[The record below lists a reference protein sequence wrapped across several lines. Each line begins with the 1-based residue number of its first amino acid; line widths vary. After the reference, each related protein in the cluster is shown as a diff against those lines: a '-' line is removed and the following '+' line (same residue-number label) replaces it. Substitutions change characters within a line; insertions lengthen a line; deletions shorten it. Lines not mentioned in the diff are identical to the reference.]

1 MSKRKHTKRT
11 RSLLR
16 LTIWSLLVAGAF
28 STVII
33 VSQRQSA
40 STDDHE
46 LTMQELLQV
55 QKGFPF
61 YFSEQDAMPF
71 PQTLPAAY
79 VPAGFTRHAYS
90 VAEEIPGVLA
100 QQPCFCE
107 CRSMGHKSLLFC
119 YASHHA
125 AGCTICA
132 QEALLAEQ
140 MTNAGKTPSQ
150 IRNAIINGKWRRQ
163 RLE

>member
-1 MSKRKHTKRT
+1 MNKRKNPKRK
-11 RSLLR
+11 RSLRSLI
-16 LTIWSLLVAGAF
+16 IWSLLIAGGF

-33 VSQRQSA
+33 VSQRQGG
-40 STDDHE
+40 TDDHE
-46 LTMQELLQV
+46 LTMQELLKV
-55 QKGFPF
+55 QQGFPF
-61 YFSEQDAMPF
+61 YFSEQDAKPF
-71 PQTLPAAY
+71 PQTLSAAY
-79 VPAGFTRHAYS
+79 VPAGFARHAYQ

-119 YASHHA
+119 YTSHHA

-132 QEALLAEQ
+132 QEAVLAEQ

-163 RLE
+163 HLE